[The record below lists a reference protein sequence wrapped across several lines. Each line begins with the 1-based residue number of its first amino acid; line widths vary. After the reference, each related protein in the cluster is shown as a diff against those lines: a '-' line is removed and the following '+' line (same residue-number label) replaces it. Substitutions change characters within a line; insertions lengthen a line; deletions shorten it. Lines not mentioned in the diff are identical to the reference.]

1 MSIRYF
7 VTAISSSA
15 CRRNFVTVTSL
26 LVFMYFVMAISSAA
40 YCRNLV
46 TEVSLVLAK
55 YLVIAISSSTC
66 SSCLSRG
73 YSMSRNLV
81 TVMSL
86 DAWSRNLVTVVSRKL
101 VTVVSFAVANC

>member
-1 MSIRYF
+1 M
-7 VTAISSSA
+7 
-15 CRRNFVTVTSL
+15 TVISL
-26 LVFMYFVMAISSAA
+26 LMFKYFVMAISSAA

-46 TEVSLVLAK
+46 TEVSFVVVK

-86 DAWSRNLVTVVSRKL
+86 DACSRNLVIVESRNF
-101 VTVVSFAVANC
+101 VTVVSLAVANC